1 MQIKKYTNLGL
12 SNEKQVIY
20 VENIISNMDA
30 KMSGK
35 GPTFKRYLA
44 TIIYIFEKKNG
55 RIQEE
60 RATNAGFISF
70 FVFRHFWQQVT
81 KISRHF

>member
-12 SNEKQVIY
+12 SNEKQLIY

-35 GPTFKRYLA
+35 GPTSKRYLA
-44 TIIYIFEKKNG
+44 TIIYIFEKKM
-55 RIQEE
+55 EE
-60 RATNAGFISF
+60 S
-70 FVFRHFWQQVT
+70 
-81 KISRHF
+81 KMSD